1 MTLQNHGT
9 YKDKL
14 QIYIPP
20 LKKGLVDKTKK
31 LLEKEGSSL
40 SQFLLSKIEE
50 YYRLHEPGNPQQRL
64 DTIAA
69 IGHAYRAESCCVCGK
84 QAEVQAFT
92 EKGLNLLYCR
102 ECYEKKGRRVTIGYR
117 EVFKKKRE
125 RTL

>member
-1 MTLQNHGT
+1 MKQGHFYVPEEWKGTL
-9 YKDKL
+9 DKL
-14 QIYIPP
+14 EEILKREEHKTFSEWIREQISTY
-20 LKKGLVDKTKK
+20 V
-31 LLEKEGSSL
+31 
-40 SQFLLSKIEE
+40 
-50 YYRLHEPGNPQQRL
+50 RLHEPGNPQQRL